1 MNIHDFL
8 YYNKSDR
15 NTILVLLGIAV
26 AALLVCFLFDNN
38 DETLSEGYTQ
48 TQQFPQKHFSKNQS
62 SSYYDVET
70 HPHELFPFD
79 PNTADSTALLRLG
92 LQPWQVRAIYK
103 YRARGGVYRQPS
115 DFARLYGLTQQH
127 YRQLKPYIRIGQD
140 YQPAALLPEAQRRKT
155 TADSLYPHT
164 IQKLKL
170 GETIDL
176 NTADTTLLQ
185 RVPGIGHYYAQ
196 RIVYYRGRL
205 GGFNDVNQLQEI
217 NGFPTEAIKY
227 FKADCVHITKLNVN
241 RMTFSDLQH
250 HPYIGFYR
258 ARDIMDYRRLRGPL
272 RSINDLKLL
281 KSFTPEAIDRLRAYV
296 VF

>member
-26 AALLVCFLFDNN
+26 AALLVCFLFDKE

-48 TQQFPQKHFSKNQS
+48 TQQFSQKHFSKTQS

-115 DFARLYGLTQQH
+115 DFARL
-127 YRQLKPYIRIGQD
+127 
-140 YQPAALLPEAQRRKT
+140 
-155 TADSLYPHT
+155 
-164 IQKLKL
+164 
-170 GETIDL
+170 
-176 NTADTTLLQ
+176 
-185 RVPGIGHYYAQ
+185 
-196 RIVYYRGRL
+196 
-205 GGFNDVNQLQEI
+205 
-217 NGFPTEAIKY
+217 
-227 FKADCVHITKLNVN
+227 
-241 RMTFSDLQH
+241 
-250 HPYIGFYR
+250 
-258 ARDIMDYRRLRGPL
+258 
-272 RSINDLKLL
+272 
-281 KSFTPEAIDRLRAYV
+281 
-296 VF
+296 

>member
-1 MNIHDFL
+1 M
-8 YYNKSDR
+8 
-15 NTILVLLGIAV
+15 
-26 AALLVCFLFDNN
+26 
-38 DETLSEGYTQ
+38 SEGYTQ

-62 SSYYDVET
+62 SSYYDVEKL
-70 HPHELFPFD
+70 PHELFPFD

-127 YRQLKPYIRIGQD
+127 YRQLKPYIHIGQD

-176 NTADTTLLQ
+176 NTADTTQLQ

-205 GGFNDVNQLQEI
+205 GGFNDVNQLLEI

>member
-1 MNIHDFL
+1 M
-8 YYNKSDR
+8 
-15 NTILVLLGIAV
+15 
-26 AALLVCFLFDNN
+26 
-38 DETLSEGYTQ
+38 
-48 TQQFPQKHFSKNQS
+48 
-62 SSYYDVET
+62 
-70 HPHELFPFD
+70 
-79 PNTADSTALLRLG
+79 RLG

-155 TADSLYPHT
+155 TVDSLYPHT

>member
-48 TQQFPQKHFSKNQS
+48 TQQFPQKHFSKTQS

-70 HPHELFPFD
+70 LPHELFPFD

-115 DFARLYGLTQQH
+115 DFARLYGLTQQR

-155 TADSLYPHT
+155 TVDSLYP
-164 IQKLKL
+164 
-170 GETIDL
+170 
-176 NTADTTLLQ
+176 
-185 RVPGIGHYYAQ
+185 P
-196 RIVYYRGRL
+196 
-205 GGFNDVNQLQEI
+205 
-217 NGFPTEAIKY
+217 
-227 FKADCVHITKLNVN
+227 
-241 RMTFSDLQH
+241 
-250 HPYIGFYR
+250 
-258 ARDIMDYRRLRGPL
+258 
-272 RSINDLKLL
+272 
-281 KSFTPEAIDRLRAYV
+281 
-296 VF
+296 